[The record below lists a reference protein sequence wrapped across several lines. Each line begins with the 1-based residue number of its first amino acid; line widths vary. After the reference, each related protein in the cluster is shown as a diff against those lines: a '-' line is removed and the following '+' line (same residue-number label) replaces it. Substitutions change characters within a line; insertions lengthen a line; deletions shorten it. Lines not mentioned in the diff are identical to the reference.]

1 MVPIVLFAAIAGLPI
16 LNAIILRVSAVF
28 LFVSIAVGNFLV
40 LYLSDDVILAI
51 NAFSKD
57 KNIPMIVQL
66 VLLLLPVF
74 LTLVF
79 LRKSTTRGK
88 FLLHLVPLIGC
99 GLSLAVFTLPILP
112 QDIQN
117 QLFESPS
124 GNIFKNAQDLIV
136 SVTSVLVLIL
146 TWHTHKQHGDT
157 HGKKHR

>member
-1 MVPIVLFAAIAGLPI
+1 
-16 LNAIILRVSAVF
+16 
-28 LFVSIAVGNFLV
+28 
-40 LYLSDDVILAI
+40 LSDDVILAI